1 MISLETTE
9 KLTFKMQPKAVID
22 TGLVVHG
29 YGRLPIQIIGD
40 FTDFPKEDHNIL
52 MMAMMAAFPQK
63 AANDAPSKPKQSKKK
78 TIVKKLKMLIPR
90 IGTFTNTAYEIK
102 GIMWFGRLNGIVT
115 FTECPQVYE
124 KGKLVDLPE
133 YHLKDDLKPQFY
145 RK

>member
-63 AANDAPSKPKQSKKK
+63 AANAAPLEPKKRKSFMRH
-78 TIVKKLKMLIPR
+78 ICDIF
-90 IGTFTNTAYEIK
+90 TFNAK
-102 GIMWFGRLNGIVT
+102 
-115 FTECPQVYE
+115 
-124 KGKLVDLPE
+124 
-133 YHLKDDLKPQFY
+133 
-145 RK
+145 

>member
-1 MISLETTE
+1 MT
-9 KLTFKMQPKAVID
+9 Q
-22 TGLVVHG
+22 
-29 YGRLPIQIIGD
+29 
-40 FTDFPKEDHNIL
+40 
-52 MMAMMAAFPQK
+52 
-63 AANDAPSKPKQSKKK
+63 NDNE

-115 FTECPQVYE
+115 FTEHPQVYE

-133 YHLKDDLKPQFY
+133 YHLKHDLKPQFY